1 MSGIVS
7 YGAYIPKYRIDR
19 KLIYKAMG
27 WLNPA
32 TFMPGEKAVA
42 NYDEDSVTMAVAAG
56 IDCLTEIDRTDVDA
70 VFFATATSPYAE
82 RQGAEII
89 ATALDCRSDIRTA
102 DITDTPKAGTT
113 AVLSAVDAVKAGSI
127 KKAMVCAADMRVGKA
142 GSAQEEIFGDGAAA
156 LLMGEDDVVAQY
168 AGSFS
173 VSYDFVDH
181 WRSAGE
187 KFDHQWEDRFIRDV
201 GYTRFIVEAMEG
213 LAKACGIQKTD
224 MTQVIYPCLYAGDY
238 KKIART
244 LGLSASQMITPLL
257 GQVGYAGAADPLMH
271 LVMALEKATPGDKI
285 AVVGY
290 GAGADAVLFEVT
302 EEIEKIK
309 GKQKGIA
316 GHLTAKRELKSYE
329 KMAAFRNLLHTEKG
343 IRGENVAFTAFS
355 TLWKNRKEVLGLV
368 GSRCKA
374 CGTPQ
379 YPVQRVCV
387 KPDCGAI
394 DEMTP
399 YRFSDRKGVLFTYTG
414 DNLAFSPD
422 PPAIYGF
429 VDFEGGGRFWFDVT
443 DMDLEEAKVG
453 MPVEMSFRK
462 KYVDEKFGI
471 HGYFWK
477 AVPVIRR
484 VS

>member
-7 YGAYIPKYRIDR
+7 YGAYVPRYRIDR

-56 IDCLTEIDRTDVDA
+56 IDCLSGVDRTGVDA

-82 RQGAEII
+82 RQNAEII
-89 ATALDCRSDIRTA
+89 ATALDCRADIRTA
-102 DITDTPKAGTT
+102 DFANTPKAGTT
-113 AVLSAVDAVKAGSI
+113 AVLSAVDAVKAGSL
-127 KKAMVCAADMRVGKA
+127 KKAMVCAADIRIGKA

-156 LLMGEDDVVAQY
+156 LLIGEKDVVAEFT
-168 AGSFS
+168 GSFS

-181 WRSAGE
+181 WRGTGE
-187 KFDHQWEDRFIRDV
+187 RFDQQWEDRFIRDV
-201 GYTRFIVEAMEG
+201 GYTQFIVEAMEG
-213 LAKACGIQKTD
+213 LAKACGIELNGLSK
-224 MTQVIYPCLYAGDY
+224 VVYPCLYAGDF
-238 KKIART
+238 KKIARS
-244 LGLSASQMITPLL
+244 LGLSETQVVEPLI
-257 GQVGYAGAADPLMH
+257 GKVGYAGTADPLMH
-271 LVMALEKATPGDKI
+271 LVRALEAAAPGDRI
-285 AVVGY
+285 AFVGY

-302 EEIEKIK
+302 EEIEKIR
-309 GKQKGIA
+309 GKQRGISR
-316 GHLTAKRELKSYE
+316 HLTARRELQSYE
-329 KMAAFRNLLHTEKG
+329 KMAAFRNLLSTEKG

-355 TLWKNRKEVLGLV
+355 TLWKNRKEILGLC
-368 GSRCKA
+368 GSCCKA

-379 YPVQRVCV
+379 YPAQRVCV
-387 KPDCGAI
+387 KPDCGVI
-394 DEMTP
+394 DEMEP
-399 YRFSDRKGVLFTYTG
+399 YRFSDKKGVLFTYTG
-414 DNLAFSPD
+414 DNLAFSPN

-429 VDFEGGGRFWFDVT
+429 VDFEGGGRFWFDLT
-443 DMDLEEAKVG
+443 DVDLEEVKVG

-477 AVPVIRR
+477 AVPVIA
-484 VS
+484 